1 MNNRLFVSGAAWLVS
16 LTVFLVALA
25 NSNGPLHFLAG
36 LLFVLFV
43 PGWAIVG
50 HFGLRSTALEL
61 SLTMALSLALLLLLS
76 EAGLSW
82 HLWHPVALEEI
93 TSLLCLPSLSYLI
106 YRERSPRA

>member
-1 MNNRLFVSGAAWLVS
+1 
-16 LTVFLVALA
+16 
-25 NSNGPLHFLAG
+25 
-36 LLFVLFV
+36 
-43 PGWAIVG
+43 
-50 HFGLRSTALEL
+50 
-61 SLTMALSLALLLLLS
+61 MALSLALLLLLS